1 MEIKVINYRA
11 MDGSTPTQG
20 YADVVLEDEST
31 AITIRGV
38 ALVKNSKD
46 EFFVRM
52 PQKSYQKD
60 GKTEYSPLVTIKSKE
75 GATENLPVALL
86 GELVSASIHVD
97 D

>member
-1 MEIKVINYRA
+1 MNVKVLNYRA

-20 YADVVLEDEST
+20 YADIVLEDEST
-31 AITIRGV
+31 SITIRDV

-60 GKTEYSPLVTIKSKE
+60 GKTEYSPLVTIKAKE
-75 GATENLPVALL
+75 GATVSIPDALL
-86 GELVSASIHVD
+86 GELVSASIQTD
-97 D
+97 A